1 MNIHPIFVHFPI
13 ALFTVYAVIELIWNK
28 SFRANIS
35 TLWIKVTLLATGIV
49 GAQVSLMTGETA
61 EHLIGESTLI
71 EKHSTFANFTVW
83 IFGILLVSYM
93 LHILDQKIV
102 FPKIK
107 TFLEKRQSQDVLVRA
122 WGILVKMKDFLIM
135 TPIVYILAI
144 VGLLAV
150 TVTGALGGAIV
161 YGPEVDPIV
170 QFVYSVLM

>member
-61 EHLIGESTLI
+61 EQLLGESKLI

-83 IFGILLVSYM
+83 IFGVLLVAYI
-93 LHILDQKIV
+93 LQILDQKIV

-107 TFLEKRQSQDVLVRA
+107 TFLEKKQSQDILVRM
-122 WGILVKMKDFLIM
+122 WGIFVKVKDFLIM
-135 TPIVYILAI
+135 TPVVYILAI

-170 QFVYSVLM
+170 QFVYNVFI

>member
-35 TLWIKVTLLATGIV
+35 TLWIKVTLLATGVV

-61 EHLIGESTLI
+61 EHLIGSSALI

-83 IFGILLVSYM
+83 IFGILFVSYI

-102 FPKIK
+102 FPNIK
-107 TFLEKRQSQDVLVRA
+107 TFLEKRQSQDVLVRVWA
-122 WGILVKMKDFLIM
+122 LLIKIKGFLIM

-170 QFVYSVLM
+170 QFIYTILM

>member
-13 ALFTVYAVIELIWNK
+13 ALFTVYAVIELIWSK
-28 SFRANIS
+28 SFRANVS
-35 TLWIKVTLLATGIV
+35 TLWLKTTLLVTGII

-61 EHLIGESTLI
+61 EHLLGESTLI
-71 EKHSTFANFTVW
+71 EKHSTFANLTVW
-83 IFGILLVSYM
+83 IFGILLVSYI
-93 LHILDQKIV
+93 LHILDKKIV

-107 TFLEKRQSQDVLVRA
+107 TFLEKRQPQDILVRV
-122 WGILVKMKDFLIM
+122 WGILVKGKDFLIM
-135 TPIVYILAI
+135 TPVVYILAI

-170 QFVYSVLM
+170 QFVYNVLM